1 MTVLHPWPQPAVLA
15 AGQPAGALG
24 GAPHTP
30 GWRTLRPAGVPLKA
44 SVAALPPCGA
54 APHGTAGQRPLELSP
69 LNKLRPVIAR
79 QALSLRA
86 GMAELVLLNRLRAR
100 TRRDVTVEVLE
111 HAARVI
117 EVSAR
122 SWLAEDGS
130 ATR

>member
-1 MTVLHPWPQPAVLA
+1 MRGPRSWPVTLVAAAGPSAVAASAPWRAARPVAAVPQPM
-15 AGQPAGALG
+15 AGERPAIN
-24 GAPHTP
+24 
-30 GWRTLRPAGVPLKA
+30 RLRPL
-44 SVAALPPCGA
+44 L
-54 APHGTAGQRPLELSP
+54 
-69 LNKLRPVIAR
+69 AR
-79 QALSLRA
+79 QALGLRT

>member
-24 GAPHTP
+24 AAPQTP
-30 GWRTLRPAGVPLKA
+30 AWRTLRPG
-44 SVAALPPCGA
+44 
-54 APHGTAGQRPLELSP
+54 GQRPQELSP

-130 ATR
+130 ATG